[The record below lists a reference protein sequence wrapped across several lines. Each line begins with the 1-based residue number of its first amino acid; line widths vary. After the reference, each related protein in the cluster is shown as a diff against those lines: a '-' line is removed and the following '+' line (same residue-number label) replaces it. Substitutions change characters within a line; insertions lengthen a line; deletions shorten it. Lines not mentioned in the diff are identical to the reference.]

1 MTDVLWA
8 QQQPLR
14 LPGSTL
20 PEPARTSGLAFTG
33 AAGAFLRLVAAGA
46 ALQLVTFGFYRFW
59 LVTDVRRHL
68 WSHTRLDG
76 DAFEYTGHGREL
88 LIGFLFALAILSPI
102 YLGYFLLGL
111 EVERFKAFASIP
123 LFLLFYVFQQFA
135 VYRARRYRLT
145 RTVWRGV
152 RFWMQGSGW
161 SYALRSSMWTLGV
174 ILTLGLLYSW
184 RAAALERYKARHTFY
199 GDLQADFTATGGQLF
214 ARLWGL
220 WLIFAAPV
228 LLVLASMAV
237 QYRAGMRLE
246 THPVAGMLLATA
258 SLFALA
264 LPFLWPLFR
273 AIEWRWWVGG
283 VRFGDLTAGSALRK
297 RDVYALYL
305 KFALSS
311 ALIAGLVVGLAAGA
325 ILLLTSAVGF
335 KADDFIRMRGEA
347 AGVAG
352 AAAMLLLYLS
362 VGLAVGV
369 LQRYFLQR
377 GLWRAVVG
385 STLLAGGAALE
396 AVVAQG
402 SAANALGEGLA
413 DGLDVAGF

>member
-1 MTDVLWA
+1 
-8 QQQPLR
+8 
-14 LPGSTL
+14 
-20 PEPARTSGLAFTG
+20 
-33 AAGAFLRLVAAGA
+33 
-46 ALQLVTFGFYRFW
+46 
-59 LVTDVRRHL
+59 
-68 WSHTRLDG
+68 
-76 DAFEYTGHGREL
+76 
-88 LIGFLFALAILSPI
+88 
-102 YLGYFLLGL
+102 
-111 EVERFKAFASIP
+111 
-123 LFLLFYVFQQFA
+123 
-135 VYRARRYRLT
+135 
-145 RTVWRGV
+145 
-152 RFWMQGSGW
+152 
-161 SYALRSSMWTLGV
+161 
-174 ILTLGLLYSW
+174 
-184 RAAALERYKARHTFY
+184 
-199 GDLQADFTATGGQLF
+199 LF

-385 STLLAGGAALE
+385 STRLAGGAALE
-396 AVVAQG
+396 AVAAQG

>member
-8 QQQPLR
+8 QQQPIR

-20 PEPARTSGLAFTG
+20 PEPAEPKGLEFTG
-33 AAGAFLRLVAAGA
+33 RGGAFFRLVLAGA

-68 WSHTRLDG
+68 WSRTRLDG

-88 LIGFLFALAILSPI
+88 LVGFLFALAILSPI

-123 LFLLFYVFQQFA
+123 LFLFFYVFQQFA

-152 RFWMQGSGW
+152 RFWMAGSGW
-161 SYALRSSMWTLGV
+161 SYALRSSAWTLGV
-174 ILTLGLLYSW
+174 ILTLGLLYPW

-199 GDLQADFTATGGQLF
+199 GDLQADFTATGGELF

-220 WLIFAAPV
+220 WLVFATPLALILASAAAQYRSGSRLEADPTAAALLGAASLSAPV
-228 LLVLASMAV
+228 
-237 QYRAGMRLE
+237 
-246 THPVAGMLLATA
+246 
-258 SLFALA
+258 

-297 RDVYALYL
+297 RDIYALYL

-311 ALIAGLVVGLAAGA
+311 ALIVGLVVGLAAGA
-325 ILLLTSAVGF
+325 ILLLTSATGL
-335 KADDFIRMRGEA
+335 KADDFILMRGEA

-385 STLLAGGAALE
+385 STRLAGGAALE

>member
-8 QQQPLR
+8 QQQPIR

-20 PEPARTSGLAFTG
+20 PEPEPASGLSFTG
-33 AAGAFLRLVAAGA
+33 QAGPFLRLVAAGA

-88 LIGFLFALAILSPI
+88 LIGFLFALAILSPV

-111 EVERFKAFASIP
+111 EVERFKAFASVP
-123 LFLLFYVFQQFA
+123 LFLFFYVFQQFA

-161 SYALRSSMWTLGV
+161 NYALRSSLWMLGV
-174 ILTLGLLYSW
+174 LVTLGLLYPW
-184 RAAALERYKARHTFY
+184 RAAALERYKARNTFY
-199 GDLQADFTATGGQLF
+199 GDLPASFTATGGQLF

-220 WLIFAAPV
+220 WLVFAAPV
-228 LLVLASMAV
+228 LLVLASVAV

-258 SLFALA
+258 GLFALA

-283 VRFGDLTAGSALRK
+283 VRFGDLVAESGLRK
-297 RDVYALYL
+297 RDIFALYL
-305 KFALSS
+305 KFGFAAL
-311 ALIAGLVVGLAAGA
+311 LVAGLVGGVAIAA
-325 ILLLTSAVGF
+325 ILALISALGL
-335 KADDFIRMRGEA
+335 KAEDFVNMRGEA
-347 AGVAG
+347 SGFAG
-352 AAAMLLLYLS
+352 AAMMLLIYLS
-362 VGLAVGV
+362 VGLTIGV

-377 GLWRAVVG
+377 GLWRVIVG
-385 STLLAGGAALE
+385 STRLSGVASLQS
-396 AVVAQG
+396 VVARG
-402 SAANALGEGLA
+402 AAANALGEGLA